1 MSERLYRE
9 FLLME
14 AEAEQQ
20 LGSDGCVPF
29 QYIVTTASPPPERL
43 RSDPF
48 LVLELRPG
56 AEDGLLF
63 KRWLL
68 PELPSV

>member
-29 QYIVTTASPPPERL
+29 QYIVTTASPPHPSGCAL
-43 RSDPF
+43 IRS
-48 LVLELRPG
+48 
-56 AEDGLLF
+56 
-63 KRWLL
+63 WC
-68 PELPSV
+68 SS

>member
-43 RSDPF
+43 CALIRS
-48 LVLELRPG
+48 
-56 AEDGLLF
+56 
-63 KRWLL
+63 WC
-68 PELPSV
+68 SS